1 MVPLYF
7 LKGEIDMPQRKS
19 KFKYDGPVYK
29 CGKYIC
35 NWKGITWAVSE
46 SKALANLSFRYK
58 TLNNLVPGTKIELDP
73 DYLSEAT
80 AVDESFEQYHQM
92 TIEEVFG

>member
-1 MVPLYF
+1 
-7 LKGEIDMPQRKS
+7 MPHAKS
-19 KFKYDGPVYK
+19 KFKYDGPVYR

-35 NWKGITWAVSE
+35 NWMGITWAVSE
-46 SKALANLSFRYK
+46 GKALANLSYRFK
-58 TLNNLVPGTKIELDP
+58 TENRMTPGTKIDLDP

-80 AVDESFEQYHQM
+80 AVDEAFEQYHQM

>member
-1 MVPLYF
+1 
-7 LKGEIDMPQRKS
+7 MPHAKS
-19 KFKYDGPVYK
+19 KFKYDGPVYR

-35 NWKGITWAVSE
+35 NWTGITWAVSE
-46 SKALANLSFRYK
+46 AKALANLSYRFK
-58 TLNNLVPGTKIELDP
+58 TESKLLPGTKIDLDP